1 MLELLLETVGQYED
15 LLVTISIISAAVFVI
30 TLLLTPYLLG
40 LIPVDYFSEK
50 YQLQHISK
58 TPIGI
63 INLVLKTI
71 LGIFLVLA
79 GIIMLVT
86 PGQGVIS
93 ILLGLFL
100 MEFPGKRKLEQN
112 FINHEPTYKALNWLR
127 NKAGKPPF
135 IR

>member
-1 MLELLLETVGQYED
+1 MLDYVLNLISQYED
-15 LLVTISIISAAVFVI
+15 LLVMVGVISAIIFVV

-40 LIPVDYFSEK
+40 LIPEDYFSCENPHK
-50 YQLQHISK
+50 LEIKHVGHVVIVVVK
-58 TPIGI
+58 TLIG
-63 INLVLKTI
+63 LVL
-71 LGIFLVLA
+71 FLA

-100 MEFPGKRKLEQN
+100 MEFPGKRKLELKL
-112 FINHEPTYKALNWLR
+112 INHNPTYKALTWLR

-135 IR
+135 TR